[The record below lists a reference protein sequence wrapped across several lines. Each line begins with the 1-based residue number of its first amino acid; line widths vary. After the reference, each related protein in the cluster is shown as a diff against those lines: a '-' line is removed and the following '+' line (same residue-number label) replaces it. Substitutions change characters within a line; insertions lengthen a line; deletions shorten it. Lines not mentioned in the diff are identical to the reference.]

1 MKVINVEIATFCIA
15 IFKLR
20 QYITILQS
28 IDSTYIYNCS
38 LSNFNWFTFIVSEP
52 SRTNDYSWFELPP
65 VDVRKGTQISCIVMR
80 VKIMRSY
87 VKLVFY
93 ISLIESNFKHE
104 TLHKYHYVLHQYIV
118 HYSSIYKES
127 VIQLVTELMC
137 VSVTPSSN
145 E

>member
-1 MKVINVEIATFCIA
+1 M
-15 IFKLR
+15 
-20 QYITILQS
+20 
-28 IDSTYIYNCS
+28 
-38 LSNFNWFTFIVSEP
+38 
-52 SRTNDYSWFELPP
+52 FELPQ

-93 ISLIESNFKHE
+93 ISLIESNFKHK

-137 VSVTPSSN
+137 VSATPSSK

>member
-38 LSNFNWFTFIVSEP
+38 LSNFNWFTFLVSEP
-52 SRTNDYSWFELPP
+52 SRNNDYSHL
-65 VDVRKGTQISCIVMR
+65 RLTQEKFISSSHCNES
-80 VKIMRSY
+80 KIMRTY
-87 VKLVFY
+87 VKSVFY

-137 VSVTPSSN
+137 VIVTPSSN
-145 E
+145 K